1 MTEPVEAV
9 EVVEVEDTEP
19 ENWKTSNLAVAGK
32 MEIHFFWNWNGTNIY
47 GNVVKPCK
55 AHITQ

>member
-32 MEIHFFWNWNGTNIY
+32 IGDSFFLELEWDKYIWKCG
-47 GNVVKPCK
+47 K
-55 AHITQ
+55 AL